1 VSAYIYTYDSVL
13 LKLGHLEYRRAGL
26 YTSKDAPSS
35 GPPGDGEA
43 YIDVQVNMTRSPESA
58 GKMGILQLLVT
69 HSSTFD
75 HIGYM
80 DQDNKRHFCCTQDLL
95 DMDIEGCRG
104 PQLGKAV
111 VSPRAQPPIEIYDV
125 LWNAHNPVVQVS
137 HRFAVPSSGRYY
149 LLFSSCLNS
158 TGDVEMSG
166 KIVWMNP
173 YGYLPGELYHFI
185 PLFGYLTIGYA
196 VLGLFWGLLCLVN
209 WKDLLHLQHY
219 VTVVIVL
226 GLLEAATWYFDY
238 QNFNTTGK
246 RPIGPVIIGVLL
258 SSVKRTLSRLLV
270 LIVCMGYGVMKP
282 ALESDQ
288 KAKVIVLGVVYFFFS
303 SVYDVM
309 SSYSQMTYIMQ
320 HIRAFFLFPVAAL
333 DSLFF
338 LWILQEISGNIQH
351 LTENKQQAKLRIYQR
366 FWQIL
371 VITAL
376 FSVFWALYQ
385 VFVTMGSNE
394 DSRWDSLWAFEGMW
408 HIIYFAV
415 LIAISVLWRPSANA
429 SAYAYSEQLK
439 TGDDDDDELGV
450 EMTDQLQGSNIK
462 PAFTI
467 DDDNDS
473 DQNDN

>member
-1 VSAYIYTYDSVL
+1 MHTTQL
-13 LKLGHLEYRRAGL
+13 
-26 YTSKDAPSS
+26 SK
-35 GPPGDGEA
+35 
-43 YIDVQVNMTRSPESA
+43 
-58 GKMGILQLLVT
+58 
-69 HSSTFD
+69 F
-75 HIGYM
+75 HIAS
-80 DQDNKRHFCCTQDLL
+80 QFQ
-95 DMDIEGCRG
+95 
-104 PQLGKAV
+104 AV
-111 VSPRAQPPIEIYDV
+111 
-125 LWNAHNPVVQVS
+125 
-137 HRFAVPSSGRYY
+137 RYY